1 MATKVIV
8 TIVSCALVAVSC
20 LLLALCGRGGFIDG
34 GTVLVGWGL
43 MVIGALLPPITV
55 PWFASVA

>member
-8 TIVSCALVAVSC
+8 TIVSCALVAVSR

-34 GTVLVGWGL
+34 GTVVVGWML
-43 MVIGALLPPITV
+43 VIGVLMAPITV
-55 PWFASVA
+55 PWFASLA